1 MAKIM
6 PAHVPVHI
14 EPVQVVADAVLKSSE
29 HTAESPKAAPTA
41 IDHYVDTYVAR
52 SVKSSPNG
60 F

>member
-14 EPVQVVADAVLKSSE
+14 EPEVILPAQ
-29 HTAESPKAAPTA
+29 AEPPAAAAEVKAASAPA
-41 IDHYVDTYVAR
+41 VDHYVDTYVAR